1 MNPSEMQRK
10 TPPRRRKHRNQAPL
24 TRRINQVVIL
34 EKQMKSPRTKKA
46 ELPTWAQL
54 KKLTLL
60 ARKSLASTKVTQT
73 SEKMLFAAL
82 MVVSMVVSLPMPAG
96 AAAANYTYWAYV
108 PFPPLIRAVTW
119 MDNPIE
125 VYVNNSVWVAG
136 PTDDR
141 CPAKPEEEGMM
152 INISIRYR
160 YPPICLG
167 RAPGCLMPA
176 IQNWLVEVPTLNPTS
191 RFTYHMVSG
200 MSLKPQVNYLQDFS
214 YQRSLIF
221 RPKGRP
227 CPKEISIETKD
238 LVWEECVAD
247 SAVIL
252 QNNTFGT
259 VIDWAPRGQFYHDC
273 TGQTQFCP
281 NALVSPTVDSDLT
294 KNLDKHRYKKF
305 QSFYPWKWGEK
316 GTSTPRPKIISP
328 VFGPEHPE
336 LWRLTVATNRLRI
349 WSGNQT
355 IETRDYK
362 TFYSINLNSSL
373 TVPLLSCVKPPYM
386 LVIGNVV
393 IKPDS
398 QTITC
403 ENCRLFTCID
413 STFDWQHRILLVRA
427 REGVW
432 IPVSMDRP
440 WEASPSIHILTE
452 VLKGILNRSKRF
464 IFTLIAVIM
473 GLIAVTATAAVAGV
487 ALHSSVQTVSFV
499 DNWQKNSTRLWNSQ
513 SGIDQKLA
521 NQIND
526 LRQTVIWIG
535 DRLMSLDHRFQLQC
549 DWNTSDFCIT
559 PQVYNESRHHWDM
572 VRRHLQGREDN
583 LTLDISKLKEQIF
596 EASQSHLNIVPGAEA
611 LDQVAK
617 NLYGLN
623 PTTWIQSIG
632 NSTAVNFGIMCLC
645 LIGLFLVCRTSR
657 RILRQNRENEKALM
671 TMVVLLKR
679 KGGNVGKR
687 KRDQPVTVS
696 I

>member
-10 TPPRRRKHRNQAPL
+10 APPRRQKHRNRAPL
-24 TRRINQVVIL
+24 TRMMNQVMTS
-34 EKQMKSPRTKKA
+34 EEQMKSPRTEKA
-46 ELPTWAQL
+46 ELLTWAQL
-54 KKLTLL
+54 KKLTPL
-60 ARKSLASTKVTQT
+60 AGKSLASTKVTQT
-73 SEKMLFAAL
+73 PEKLLLTAL
-82 MVVSMVVSLPMPAG
+82 MIVSTVVSLPMPAG

-125 VYVNNSVWVAG
+125 VYVNNSVWVPG

-152 INISIRYR
+152 INISIGYP

-167 RAPGCLMPA
+167 TAPGCLMPA
-176 IQNWLVEVPTLNPTS
+176 IQNWLVEVPTVSPTS

-200 MSLKPQVNYLQDFS
+200 MSLKPQVNCLQDFS
-214 YQRSLIF
+214 YQRSLKF
-221 RPKGRP
+221 RPKGKP
-227 CPKEISIETKD
+227 CPKEISRESKD

-252 QNNTFGT
+252 KNNTFGT
-259 VIDWAPRGQFYHDC
+259 VIDWAPRGQFYHNC
-273 TGQTQFCP
+273 AGQTQFCP
-281 NALVSPTVDSDLT
+281 SALVSPTVDSDLT
-294 KNLDKHRYKKF
+294 ENLDKQKHKKL
-305 QSFYPWKWGEK
+305 QSFYPWIWGEK
-316 GTSTPRPKIISP
+316 GISTPRPKMISP

-336 LWRLTVATNRLRI
+336 LWRLTVASYRLRI

-362 TFYSINLNSSL
+362 PFYSINLNSSL
-373 TVPLLSCVKPPYM
+373 TVPLQSCVKPPYM
-386 LVIGNVV
+386 LVIGNIV

-403 ENCRLFTCID
+403 ENCKLFTCID

-452 VLKGILNRSKRF
+452 VLKGVLSRSKRF

-473 GLIAVTATAAVAGV
+473 GLIAVTAIATVAGV

-526 LRQTVIWIG
+526 LRQTVIWMG
-535 DRLMSLDHRFQLQC
+535 DRLMSLEHRFQLQC

-559 PQVYNESRHHWDM
+559 PQVYNESKHHWDM

-623 PTTWIQSIG
+623 PTTWIKSIG

-645 LIGLFLVCRTSR
+645 LIGLFLVCQTSR
-657 RILRQNRENEKALM
+657 RILRQNRENEQAFIAMAHLY
-671 TMVVLLKR
+671 R
-679 KGGNVGKR
+679 GKGRENVAGS
-687 KRDQPVTVS
+687 QGP
-696 I
+696 

>member
-10 TPPRRRKHRNQAPL
+10 VPPRRQKHRNRAPL
-24 TRRINQVVIL
+24 TRMMNQEVIS
-34 EKQMKSPRTKKA
+34 EEPMKSPCTKKE

-54 KKLTLL
+54 QKLTPL
-60 ARKSLASTKVTQT
+60 AGKSLASTNVTQT
-73 SEKMLFAAL
+73 PEKMLLTAL
-82 MVVSMVVSLPMPAG
+82 MIVSTVVSLPMPAG

-125 VYVNNSVWVAG
+125 VYVNNSVWVPG

-152 INISIRYR
+152 INISIGYR

-167 RAPGCLMPA
+167 RAPGCLMSA
-176 IQNWLVEVPTLNPTS
+176 IQNWLVEVPTVSPTS

-214 YQRSLIF
+214 I
-221 RPKGRP
+221 
-227 CPKEISIETKD
+227 
-238 LVWEECVAD
+238 
-247 SAVIL
+247 
-252 QNNTFGT
+252 
-259 VIDWAPRGQFYHDC
+259 
-273 TGQTQFCP
+273 
-281 NALVSPTVDSDLT
+281 
-294 KNLDKHRYKKF
+294 
-305 QSFYPWKWGEK
+305 
-316 GTSTPRPKIISP
+316 
-328 VFGPEHPE
+328 
-336 LWRLTVATNRLRI
+336 
-349 WSGNQT
+349 
-355 IETRDYK
+355 
-362 TFYSINLNSSL
+362 
-373 TVPLLSCVKPPYM
+373 
-386 LVIGNVV
+386 
-393 IKPDS
+393 
-398 QTITC
+398 
-403 ENCRLFTCID
+403 
-413 STFDWQHRILLVRA
+413 
-427 REGVW
+427 
-432 IPVSMDRP
+432 
-440 WEASPSIHILTE
+440 
-452 VLKGILNRSKRF
+452 
-464 IFTLIAVIM
+464 
-473 GLIAVTATAAVAGV
+473 TATAAVAGV

-513 SGIDQKLA
+513 SGINQKLA

-526 LRQTVIWIG
+526 LRQTVIWMG
-535 DRLMSLDHRFQLQC
+535 DRLMSLEHCFQLQC

-559 PQVYNESRHHWDM
+559 PQVYNESKHHWDM

-623 PTTWIQSIG
+623 PTTWIKSIG

-657 RILRQNRENEKALM
+657 RILRQNRENEQALM
-671 TMVVLLKR
+671 TMAVLLKR

-687 KRDQPVTVS
+687 KRSTCYCVYIERNQSFGNLSDSISVTGLSMSGLSSLFKLQTSELVRGAFTKPMPPPPRRIS
-696 I
+696 LSGKRFVAKSLEEGGKRKF